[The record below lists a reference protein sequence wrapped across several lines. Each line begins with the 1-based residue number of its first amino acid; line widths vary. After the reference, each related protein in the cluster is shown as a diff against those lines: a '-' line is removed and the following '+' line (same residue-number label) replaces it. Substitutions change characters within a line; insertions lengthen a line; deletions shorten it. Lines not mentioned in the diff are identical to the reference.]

1 MVCVDNQQLEE
12 AGEVHRLCIQ
22 AGLQPDAYA
31 YNALINAYGCALQ
44 VPAPHPENLFFFVN
58 FQRTAENAIIN
69 GQYPIFHSQSA
80 YGSTCPALIV
90 LRQCRTGYCT
100 CMSNAQHIATAQLLG
115 RSPAVWQ

>member
-44 VPAPHPENLFFFVN
+44 VPAPHPENISLLSTFNVLLKMQSSTVN
-58 FQRTAENAIIN
+58 IQ
-69 GQYPIFHSQSA
+69 IFIHK
-80 YGSTCPALIV
+80 V
-90 LRQCRTGYCT
+90 LV
-100 CMSNAQHIATAQLLG
+100 A
-115 RSPAVWQ
+115 SPVML